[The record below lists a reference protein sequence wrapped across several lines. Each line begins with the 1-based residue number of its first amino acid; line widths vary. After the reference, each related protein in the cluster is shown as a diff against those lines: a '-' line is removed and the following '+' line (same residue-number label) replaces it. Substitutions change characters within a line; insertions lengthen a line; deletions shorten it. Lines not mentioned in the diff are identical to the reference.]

1 MPPPDFAVL
10 PYRRPLLPDARF
22 PFPPKVP
29 AGIRIWIYPESP
41 PSCPEVP
48 VQYPTAG
55 LRQNAGDLVPVPF
68 SFFSWL
74 LLLSCFCYFSN
85 TTNGRTDSPAGIFL
99 LCCVPLSSGRQYL
112 PDRQIIE
119 GMGNRNPKQEPY
131 TGKHDSVLRGGSC
144 PIISTP
150 SLNVTG
156 SGYYTTAK
164 RNNFILINQIRSY
177 LFYSLKIP
185 SLNPIVRDRNTR
197 GFEKSFNFLLQKR
210 FPLTYRKEIRELYS
224 VWRQSFNKV
233 HKKTSR
239 LF

>member
-1 MPPPDFAVL
+1 MLDICTGSL
-10 PYRRPLLPDARF
+10 
-22 PFPPKVP
+22 
-29 AGIRIWIYPESP
+29 

-55 LRQNAGDLVPVPF
+55 LRQNADSSVPVLI

-74 LLLSCFCYFSN
+74 LLFSLFCYFSN
-85 TTNGRTDSPAGIFL
+85 ITNGRTGSPAGIYL

-144 PIISTP
+144 SIISTP

-164 RNNFILINQIRSY
+164 RNHFILFDQIRSY
-177 LFYSLKIP
+177 LFIL
-185 SLNPIVRDRNTR
+185 
-197 GFEKSFNFLLQKR
+197 
-210 FPLTYRKEIRELYS
+210 
-224 VWRQSFNKV
+224 
-233 HKKTSR
+233 
-239 LF
+239 